1 MAEASTAAGV
11 LHGTASSGGT
21 TPPAGAPAAG
31 AGSGRAPPGPKE
43 AVGRLLGFAGS
54 RKKLA
59 VLGCVLAGVNGVFA
73 VMPLVCVWFVLRD
86 LVAVAPN
93 WSAA

>member
-1 MAEASTAAGV
+1 MAEAATAAGV

-31 AGSGRAPPGPKE
+31 AGSGRAPAADRAMPVAPPGPKE

-59 VLGCVLAGVNGVFA
+59 SWGVS
-73 VMPLVCVWFVLRD
+73 LR
-86 LVAVAPN
+86 A
-93 WSAA
+93 